1 MSEKPWLKHY
11 DEGVPETIDYPEIP
25 CFSLLE
31 HSAKR
36 FPNQTCTIFKG
47 AEITY
52 KEMNDITDRLAAGL
66 YSLGI
71 KKGDRVGLFIPN
83 TPQFIM
89 AYYAIMKIGA
99 IVVATNPLY
108 TEREIIYQVNDAGVE
123 VMVLMTNNY
132 EKVKAIQDQTKIRQI
147 VATNIK
153 EALPPILR
161 VLFTLVQEKKAG
173 FRVELRDNDVWMKDL
188 VEKFKPEDRPKI
200 DISS

>member
-31 HSAKR
+31 HSAER

-47 AEITY
+47 AEIIY

-123 VMVLMTNNY
+123 VMVLMTNYY
-132 EKVKAIQDQTKIRQI
+132 EKVKAIQDQTKIR
-147 VATNIK
+147 
-153 EALPPILR
+153 
-161 VLFTLVQEKKAG
+161 
-173 FRVELRDNDVWMKDL
+173 
-188 VEKFKPEDRPKI
+188 
-200 DISS
+200 